1 MKMETNRLDEFIK
14 ANRAEFDH
22 MEPSRK
28 VWDNISKNSKK
39 RKVFQLNRALL
50 RVAAVLVI
58 VIISS
63 VLLLKTNIIFPERS
77 AQNSSDPEIRELI
90 EAEAYYAQ
98 QVDGKLKEIQKCYY
112 TNPELKQEIETDL
125 NELQEMYNTLK
136 LDLKEN
142 ISQKMVIEAMIENN
156 RIRLKLVD
164 DVLEQIKC

>member
-1 MKMETNRLDEFIK
+1 MKTNRLEEFIK
-14 ANRAEFDH
+14 ANRDEFDQ
-22 MEPSRK
+22 MEPSQE
-28 VWDNISKNSKK
+28 VWENISKNS
-39 RKVFQLNRALL
+39 RKHKVLRLNRKLL
-50 RVAAVLVI
+50 QVAAVVVF

-63 VLLLKTNIIFPERS
+63 VLILKTNILIPERS
-77 AQNSSDPEIRELI
+77 AQNNSDPELRELI

-98 QVDGKLKEIQKCYY
+98 QVDGRLKEIQKCYY

-125 NELQEMYNTLK
+125 DELQEMYNTLK